1 MTTAAEVIKS
11 YQELLTRLEGKG
23 YKARVKDRKEIN
35 SLYQSY
41 SKVISDDETLLEDLT
56 KLQELLTKVNGF
68 IQ

>member
-23 YKARVKDRKEIN
+23 YKPRVKDRKEIN